1 MVYYWQFYP
10 KHLSSKFQCCISL
23 YVRNINE
30 NLSKMSNILK
40 LVNGKNSI
48 TGTQKGKLTTLR
60 KYFQPCKLHIHS
72 SCVYYDSY
80 NYAEYWVNL
89 KSLSLYFSFSYSLHQ
104 NLRAS
109 VTKFSDGPNGTWR
122 AQPLLQ
128 ITSIYENKR
137 IFQRLR

>member
-1 MVYYWQFYP
+1 MGSFGLLLTILP
-10 KHLSSKFQCCISL
+10 KTSFIKVPMLYLSVCKKHQ
-23 YVRNINE
+23 E

-80 NYAEYWVNL
+80 NYAEY
-89 KSLSLYFSFSYSLHQ
+89 
-104 NLRAS
+104 
-109 VTKFSDGPNGTWR
+109 
-122 AQPLLQ
+122 
-128 ITSIYENKR
+128 
-137 IFQRLR
+137 

>member
-23 YVRNINE
+23 YIRNINE

-72 SCVYYDSY
+72 SCVYYHSY

-89 KSLSLYFSFSYSLHQ
+89 KSLSLYFSFSYSSSKFGGLGHKV
-104 NLRAS
+104 LWW
-109 VTKFSDGPNGTWR
+109 TKWDLEGT
-122 AQPLLQ
+122 AP
-128 ITSIYENKR
+128 TTDNKY
-137 IFQRLR
+137 IWK